1 MHIDKR
7 WLLLLAIAGIAAA
20 AAAAA
25 SKSGRRP
32 RRNARVVED
41 NAAIRS
47 WENEGG
53 HPMPI
58 PSASA
63 LP

>member
-7 WLLLLAIAGIAAA
+7 WLLLLALAGIVAA

-25 SKSGRRP
+25 SKSRRRP
-32 RRNARVVED
+32 HHNARVVED
-41 NAAIRS
+41 NAAVRS

-63 LP
+63 PP

>member
-7 WLLLLAIAGIAAA
+7 WLLLLAIAAVAA

-25 SKSGRRP
+25 SKSRRWP
-32 RRNARVVED
+32 HRNARVVED
-41 NAAIRS
+41 NAAVRS

>member
-7 WLLLLAIAGIAAA
+7 WLLLLALAGIAAA

-25 SKSGRRP
+25 SKSRRP
-32 RRNARVVED
+32 HRSARVVED
-41 NAAIRS
+41 NAAVRS